1 MTLRRS
7 LLALAVLVLS
17 ASATDARA
25 QVLPPTHT
33 VAANVNDPGIAT
45 SRGSNLIWLSADPA
59 RRVGKLLV
67 FLPGGG
73 ATNVPTDWTEF
84 GSEMARLG
92 YHTIVLAYRNE
103 APIAAL
109 PPAGCGTGVEASE
122 APPDCAINA
131 RMEILDGRGESSVV
145 DIDRPNSIENRLNKV
160 LSYLAGAFPAEG
172 WSQFVDSSGVEPVPV
187 WKKTVISGASLGA
200 GEAVLMA
207 AGHEMARV
215 SLFHGWTDAKHG
227 WVKKPVATPADRYF
241 ALIHAHDAFF
251 ARTCY
256 AYLALELAPSCPL
269 PKYTIPPEPIDRT
282 NPLFAENRQP
292 PFDTR
297 LLVFNLD
304 PFPNPPSVVVDPW
317 HTSTTRN
324 GWIAR
329 EPDGMAS
336 HFLVNAW
343 RSTVGDSDADTRLD
357 EVDNCS
363 KVANDGQL
371 DSDKDG
377 LGDACDPVTTIPGGV
392 GGTVPAT
399 LALSVVSPV
408 TFGAFTPG
416 LAKDYTTSTTA
427 TVISTAGDAGLS
439 VSDPGRLTNGTFS
452 LPSPL
457 QVSFS
462 KAAWAA
468 PVSNDTITITFNQH
482 IGATDALR
490 TGAYSKTLT
499 FTLAT
504 TMP

>member
-7 LLALAVLVLS
+7 LLAFAVLSLS
-17 ASATDARA
+17 GVATDARA
-25 QVLPPTHT
+25 QVQPPTHT
-33 VAANVNDPGIAT
+33 VAANVNDAGINP
-45 SRGSNLIWLSADPA
+45 SRGSNLIWLNADPA

-67 FLPGGG
+67 FLPSGGQ
-73 ATNVPTDWTEF
+73 TNLPPDWTEL
-84 GSEMARLG
+84 GTEMGRLG

-122 APPDCAINA
+122 APVDCAINA
-131 RMEILDGRGESSVV
+131 RMEMIDGLGESTVV
-145 DIDRPNSIENRLNKV
+145 DVDRPNSIENRLNKV
-160 LSYLAGAFPAEG
+160 LAYLATTYPAEG
-172 WSQFVDSSGVEPVPV
+172 WAQFVDGNGLPV

-200 GEAVLMA
+200 AEAVLMA
-207 AGHEMARV
+207 GQHEMAGV
-215 SLFHGWTDAKHG
+215 SIFHGWTDAKHG
-227 WVKKPVATPADRYF
+227 WVKKPVATPAERYR

-269 PKYTIPPEPIDRT
+269 PYYTIPPEPIDRA

-304 PFPNPPSVVVDPW
+304 PTPNPVTVADPW
-317 HTSTTRN
+317 HSSTTRN

-329 EPDGMAS
+329 EPDGITAS

-343 RSTVGDSDADTRLD
+343 RSTLGDSDADTRLD
-357 EVDNCS
+357 EVDNCP
-363 KVANDGQL
+363 KAANDGQL

-377 LGDACDPVTTIPGGV
+377 LGDACDPATAIPAGV

-416 LAKDYTTSTTA
+416 VAKDYTASTTA
-427 TVISTAGDAGLS
+427 SVISTAGDAALT

-462 KAAWAA
+462 KAAWTA
-468 PVSNDTITITFNQH
+468 PVSNDPVTITFNQH

-490 TGAYSKTLT
+490 TGPYSKTLT